1 MMCYIIKALQCELR
15 FLHNTS
21 HRFLIMPWMHLQCQ
35 WQNFILFF
43 CWNLIM
49 SGVGRFHLVSI
60 AQLQKSIFLITLHLR
75 KGTLRR
81 KIHYPGRGIWKLCKQ
96 WVGWISWA
104 PLPHTHTKISLLE
117 IITLG
122 VQKAILDNLP
132 YLEDHVSHA
141 NAMTTLTSPSL
152 AAVTACLAP
161 VWYVSQVQQAG
172 TVSSVLMDI
181 LETQLMQRTV
191 NVSLEL
197 LMSLTELI
205 YDTPKKLMSS
215 WVGIGD

>member
-1 MMCYIIKALQCELR
+1 MSVTKFYFI
-15 FLHNTS
+15 FLLKSNYEWSWQISSCIYSTVTEKH
-21 HRFLIMPWMHLQCQ
+21 FLIP
-35 WQNFILFF
+35 
-43 CWNLIM
+43 
-49 SGVGRFHLVSI
+49 
-60 AQLQKSIFLITLHLR
+60 LHLR

-81 KIHYPGRGIWKLCKQ
+81 KAHYPGRGIWKLCKQ
-96 WVGWISWA
+96 WVGWVSWA